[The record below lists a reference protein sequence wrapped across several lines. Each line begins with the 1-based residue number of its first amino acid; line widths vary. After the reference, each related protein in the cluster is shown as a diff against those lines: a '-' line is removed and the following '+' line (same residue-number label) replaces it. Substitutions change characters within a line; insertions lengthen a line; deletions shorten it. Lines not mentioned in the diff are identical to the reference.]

1 MTTADLYK
9 QHKSGKIS
17 KERFLYEVRRDQNLP
32 FITNL
37 TSYSDAIKILKNKS
51 IIKENHDELGIM
63 GVKLIPDSEQDRDSI
78 ENFLNSNSLDFEW
91 DPEGYYFVKA
101 NSKKEVDSYFDV
113 IKDKI
118 AFGKTDLNAT
128 IQKLR
133 GSKTVSESI
142 EQKQD
147 IISAIDRMNP
157 TIVMAATKFELEKM
171 PEITDE
177 NFVKAQAK
185 AVKNLLKNPHAYD
198 DLIIANAKTVEKKDV
213 DLKMSDVKK
222 ENTVDKKNEM
232 KKPKGTQVL
241 KANVKSSKKEN
252 KKGNPKGVKQMTYD
266 AKTAKGI
273 KKVME
278 KTGKEK
284 VLEAITKVLKED
296 SHFSYGIGQTVPTPE
311 GEGVVKEIVGG
322 TLTVELKNGNTKDYQ
337 INVIEYAKEQSKL
350 PKVEETPVE
359 NKQKEKKDSSIISKL
374 KEIVKKIKLKKEAFA
389 LKDKAG
395 NLQYAKDSTEASD
408 IQNKAKAKGVML
420 TKTSV

>member
-17 KERFLYEVRRDQNLP
+17 KEKFLYEVRRDQNLP

-51 IIKENHDELGIM
+51 IIKESI
-63 GVKLIPDSEQDRDSI
+63 DSQEETAMI
-78 ENFLNSNSLDFEW
+78 LD
-91 DPEGYYFVKA
+91 K
-101 NSKKEVDSYFDV
+101 
-113 IKDKI
+113 
-118 AFGKTDLNAT
+118 
-128 IQKLR
+128 
-133 GSKTVSESI
+133 
-142 EQKQD
+142 
-147 IISAIDRMNP
+147 MNP
-157 TIVMAATKFELEKM
+157 YIVKRAVEFELDKM
-171 PEITDE
+171 PEISDE
-177 NFVKAQAK
+177 NYEKARAK
-185 AVKNLLKNPHAYD
+185 VAKTLLKNIHAYD
-198 DLIIANAKTVEKKDV
+198 DLLIANSKTVEKKDA
-213 DLKMSDVKK
+213 DLKMLDVKK

-266 AKTAKGI
+266 AKKAKGI

-395 NLQYAKDSTEASD
+395 NVQYAKDSTEASD